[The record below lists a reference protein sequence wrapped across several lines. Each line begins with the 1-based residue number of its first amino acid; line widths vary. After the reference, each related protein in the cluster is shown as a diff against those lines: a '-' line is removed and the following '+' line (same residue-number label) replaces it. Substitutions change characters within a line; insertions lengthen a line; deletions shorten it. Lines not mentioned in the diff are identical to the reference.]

1 MGAGP
6 MSSRLEFSLAR
17 DGLEQDPKSGER
29 LDGVIPDPLNLRACE
44 LPHHP
49 SEQGGELGGEEDQP
63 GRKRSVDALRGIHA
77 LDILRVAHDPVEM
90 AETAKQ
96 QAVVKG
102 RVKVDDRELART
114 IDGEQIDLAA
124 RVTRDLDVDRA
135 TALIDWSEPVQR

>member
-1 MGAGP
+1 RAG
-6 MSSRLEFSLAR
+6 
-17 DGLEQDPKSGER
+17 
-29 LDGVIPDPLNLRACE
+29 E
-44 LPHHP
+44 LLHHP

-63 GRKRSVDALRGIHA
+63 GRKRRVDALRGIHT

-124 RVTRDLDVDRA
+124 RVTRNLGVDRVYKGGNVPTPDPLNRYA
-135 TALIDWSEPVQR
+135 AAVTSSPSDTMKPPVS